1 MTGAA
6 RLAARSAFAA
16 GAGVVH
22 AVVPD
27 EAMSDIALAEPDVLV
42 FGHPFNVPLAPEL
55 RELVARADAVV
66 IGPGLGRD
74 AGRAHF
80 VLALLEVA
88 QRAVVDADGLTVLKT
103 HREALAAIASRIPVV
118 LTPHRGEFRAL
129 FGEFA
134 DVADTDPWTAVSDA
148 TRVSAATVLLK
159 GVPTVIGHGQ
169 DAVLTVASG
178 NPGLATGGSG
188 DVLSG
193 LVGAFLAQGLDPRAA
208 AAVAAEALGQA
219 AMFAAQEHGP
229 RTMRPMHVVGAMSEV
244 WRLWSHNDAP
254 KPGEEFPEMYLAELL
269 PPLTG

>member
-1 MTGAA
+1 
-6 RLAARSAFAA
+6 
-16 GAGVVH
+16 
-22 AVVPD
+22 
-27 EAMSDIALAEPDVLV
+27 
-42 FGHPFNVPLAPEL
+42 
-55 RELVARADAVV
+55 
-66 IGPGLGRD
+66 
-74 AGRAHF
+74 
-80 VLALLEVA
+80 
-88 QRAVVDADGLTVLKT
+88 VLKT